1 MQPAMSDRSRRILG
15 VIALLA
21 VAGIAVSSVSLAHH
35 YAKSKTSYCDFGETF
50 NCDVVNRSAYSV
62 VMGVPVAL
70 IGVVGYL
77 ALLALATLYRTK
89 AETPVMLLVGAL
101 AGLAFALY
109 LTYVEAFVLAVW
121 CILCLSSL
129 TLIFTIT
136 LLSAILLLY
145 SKRGASSFSS

>member
-1 MQPAMSDRSRRILG
+1 MQPAMTDRSRRILG

-109 LTYVEAFVLAVW
+109 LTYVEAFD
-121 CILCLSSL
+121 
-129 TLIFTIT
+129 
-136 LLSAILLLY
+136 
-145 SKRGASSFSS
+145 RGSPTPIARDIRPLR

>member
-101 AGLAFALY
+101 AGLAFP
-109 LTYVEAFVLAVW
+109 
-121 CILCLSSL
+121 CISPMWKLSSWPSGA
-129 TLIFTIT
+129 F
-136 LLSAILLLY
+136 SA
-145 SKRGASSFSS
+145 SRP

>member
-1 MQPAMSDRSRRILG
+1 MTDRSRRILL

-21 VAGIAVSSVSLAHH
+21 VAGVGVSSVSLAHH

-50 NCDVVNRSAYSV
+50 NCDMVNRSVYSV

-77 ALLALATLYRTK
+77 ALLAMATVYRSK
-89 AETPVMLLVGAL
+89 AETPAMLLIGAL

-109 LTYVEAFVLAVW
+109 LTYVEALVLAVW
-121 CILCLSSL
+121 CILCLSSF
-129 TLIFTIT
+129 TLIFAIA
-136 LLSAILLLY
+136 LLSTILFFY
-145 SKRGASSFSS
+145 SRRSASKFSS

>member
-1 MQPAMSDRSRRILG
+1 MQPAMSDRSRRILL

-50 NCDVVNRSAYSV
+50 NCDMVNRSVYSV

-89 AETPVMLLVGAL
+89 AETPGMLLVGAL

-129 TLIFTIT
+129 SLIFTIT
-136 LLSAILLLY
+136 LLSAILFLY
-145 SKRGASSFSS
+145 SKCSASSFSS